1 MRVLLIRP
9 PYTRLKGF
17 GQSPYFPLGLGY
29 IAAVL
34 RDNGFE
40 VKLYHAEN
48 PRQKCEDLVPD
59 AESIFDFRSQS
70 HRRYIDSIR
79 NDDHFVWKE
88 VEETLKAYRP
98 DIVGISVLSVE
109 VASALK
115 ISQICKKYNEQCK
128 VVWGGLHPSFLTN
141 ECLANKEVDFVIR
154 GEGEYPMLEL
164 CKTLDKGGAL
174 SAVESL
180 SFRADGK
187 VVHVPQSA
195 PVANLDDLPMP
206 ARDCLLYPE
215 SYDFKS
221 FGSMI
226 ISRGCPFRCTF
237 CSSRNFWDKKVRFRT
252 PDNIIREITS
262 LQKTYGTKHIM
273 FWDDSFTINK
283 TLIMKYLQAIRE
295 AGLKINWKTATRAD
309 LIDEELLRMMAKTGC
324 VKLEIGVESGSDRIK
339 KLINKDVTNEQI
351 KRAFEMIN
359 RCGIGT
365 GAFFM
370 AGFPEETV
378 EDLDQ
383 TFQLMKEL
391 NNTELAF
398 NVFDPMPGSSEY
410 EKCIELGLVPKDA
423 DWNDFPFWPDAHYV
437 RDIGRDGFTA
447 YANRIAQWL
456 FTRNNSIP
464 VKFRRNRQLF
474 MTLLRNDPQFL
485 MRKIIQMIKR
495 RVQVRSLKGTGE
507 VCKGKKP

>member
-1 MRVLLIRP
+1 MKVLLIRP

-48 PRQKCEDLVPD
+48 PRLKREDLVPD

-70 HRRYIDSIR
+70 HRRYLDSIK
-79 NDDHFVWKE
+79 NDDHYVWKE
-88 VEETLKAYRP
+88 VEETLASYRP
-98 DIVGISVLSVE
+98 DMVGISLLSVE

-115 ISQICKKYNEQCK
+115 ISQICKKYNEKCK
-128 VVWGGLHPSFLTN
+128 VVWGGLHPSFLTD
-141 ECLANKEVDFVIR
+141 ECLMNKEVDFVIR
-154 GEGEYPMLEL
+154 GEGEFPMLEL
-164 CKTLDKGGAL
+164 CRTLDKGGKL
-174 SAVESL
+174 TAVESL
-180 SFRADGK
+180 SFRADGQI
-187 VVHVPQSA
+187 VHVPLRASI
-195 PVANLDDLPMP
+195 ANLDDLPMP
-206 ARDCLLYPE
+206 ARDSLLYPE

-226 ISRGCPFRCTF
+226 ISRGCPFRCSF
-237 CSSRNFWDKKVRFRT
+237 CSSRNFWDKKVRFRS
-252 PDNIIREITS
+252 PDNIINEI
-262 LQKTYGTKHIM
+262 QAIQRTYGTKHIM

-283 TLIMKYLQAIRE
+283 TLIMKYLQAILD
-295 AGLKINWKTATRAD
+295 AGIKINWKTATRAD
-309 LIDEELLRMMAKTGC
+309 LIDEELLGLMAKSGC

-339 KLINKDVTNEQI
+339 KLINKDVTNDQI
-351 KRAFEMIN
+351 KRSFELIN
-359 RCGIGT
+359 RSGIGS

-370 AGFPEETV
+370 AGFPEETK

-391 NNTELAF
+391 NDTELAF

-410 EKCIELGLVPKDA
+410 EKCISLGLVPEHP

-437 RDIGRDGFTA
+437 RDISREDFTE
-447 YANRIAQWL
+447 YANMIAKWL
-456 FTRNNSIP
+456 FTRNNSFQ
-464 VKFRRNRQLF
+464 VKFKRNRQLF

-485 MRKIIQMIKR
+485 MKKIYQVIKR
-495 RVQVRSLKGTGE
+495 RTHVRTLKGTGGISE
-507 VCKGKKP
+507 GK

>member
-1 MRVLLIRP
+1 MKVLLIRP

-34 RDNGFE
+34 KSNGIE

-48 PRQKCEDLVPD
+48 PRLQCEELVPD

-70 HRRYIDSIR
+70 HRRYLDSIQ
-79 NDDHFVWKE
+79 NDDHYVWKE
-88 VEETLKAYRP
+88 VEETLASYRP

-115 ISQICKKYNEQCK
+115 ISRICKKYSAQCR
-128 VVWGGLHPSFLTN
+128 VVWGGLHPSFLPDD
-141 ECLANKEVDFVIR
+141 CLSNKEIDYVIR

-164 CKTLDKGGAL
+164 CRTIEKSGAL
-174 SAVESL
+174 SGVPSL
-180 SFRADGK
+180 SFRQEGNI
-187 VVHVPQSA
+187 VHNAQCP
-195 PVANLDDLPMP
+195 PIPNLDDLPMP

-226 ISRGCPFRCTF
+226 ISRGCPFRCSF

-252 PDNIIREITS
+252 PDNIINEIRW

-283 TLIMKYLQAIRE
+283 DLIMKYLQAILD
-295 AGLKINWKTATRAD
+295 AGVKITWKTATRAD
-309 LIDEELLRMMAKTGC
+309 LIDAELLSMMAKTGC

-339 KLINKDVTNEQI
+339 KLIYKDVTNDQI
-351 KRAFEMIN
+351 KKAFTLIKKS
-359 RCGIGT
+359 GIGS

-370 AGFPEETV
+370 AGFPDETK
-378 EDLDQ
+378 EDLKQ
-383 TFQLMKEL
+383 TMDLMKEL
-391 NNTELAF
+391 NDTELAF

-410 EKCIELGLVPKDA
+410 EKCMQLGLVPA
-423 DWNDFPFWPDAHYV
+423 HPDWSDFPFWPDAHYV
-437 RDIGRDGFTA
+437 RDIGREEFTEF
-447 YANRIAQWL
+447 ANAIAAWL
-456 FTRNNSIP
+456 FKRNNSFA
-464 VKFRRNRQLF
+464 VKFKRNRQLA
-474 MTLLRNDPQFL
+474 MAMLRNDPQYFV
-485 MRKIIQMIKR
+485 KKVYQVIKR
-495 RVQVRSLKGTGE
+495 KMQMPPLRPNSNT
-507 VCKGKKP
+507 CGKR

>member
-1 MRVLLIRP
+1 MKVLLIRP

-48 PRQKCEDLVPD
+48 PRLKCEDLVPD

-70 HRRYIDSIR
+70 HRRYLDSIK
-79 NDDHFVWKE
+79 NDDHYVWKE
-88 VEETLKAYRP
+88 VEETLASYRP
-98 DIVGISVLSVE
+98 DIVGISLLSVE

-115 ISQICKKYNEQCK
+115 ISRICKKYNEKCK
-128 VVWGGLHPSFLTN
+128 VVWGGLHPSFLTD
-141 ECLANKEVDFVIR
+141 ECLMNKEVDFVIR
-154 GEGEYPMLEL
+154 GEGEFPMLEL
-164 CKTLDKGGAL
+164 CRTLDTGGKL
-174 SAVESL
+174 TAVESL
-180 SFRADGK
+180 SFRADGQI
-187 VVHVPQSA
+187 VHVPLRA
-195 PVANLDDLPMP
+195 PIANLDDLPMP
-206 ARDCLLYPE
+206 ARDSLLYPE

-226 ISRGCPFRCTF
+226 ISRGCPFRCSF
-237 CSSRNFWDKKVRFRT
+237 CSSRNFWDKKVRFRS
-252 PDNIIREITS
+252 PDNIISEI
-262 LQKTYGTKHIM
+262 QAIQRTYGTKHIM

-283 TLIMKYLQAIRE
+283 TLIMKYLQAILD
-295 AGLKINWKTATRAD
+295 AGIKINWKTATRAD
-309 LIDEELLRMMAKTGC
+309 LIDEELLALMAKSGC

-339 KLINKDVTNEQI
+339 KLINKDVTNDQI
-351 KRAFEMIN
+351 KRSFELIN
-359 RCGIGT
+359 RSGIGS

-370 AGFPEETV
+370 AGFPEETK

-391 NNTELAF
+391 NDTELAF

-410 EKCIELGLVPKDA
+410 EKCISLGLVPEHP

-437 RDIGRDGFTA
+437 RDISREDFTE
-447 YANRIAQWL
+447 YANMIAKWL
-456 FTRNNSIP
+456 FTRNNSFQ
-464 VKFRRNRQLF
+464 VKFKRNRQLF

-485 MRKIIQMIKR
+485 VKKIYQVIKR
-495 RVQVRSLKGTGE
+495 RTHVRTLKGTGGFST
-507 VCKGKKP
+507 GK